1 MKKHTEQDLIKGM
14 EGIYEEDLQ
23 KRLKDFYLKRKE
35 MEGLEPDNTSIPE
48 RIRIQKENNDL
59 CIKVYEE
66 KLPLAIVERARRSA
80 GLYNTQEEIEASI
93 KKEKDS
99 MEKMDSEER

>member
-1 MKKHTEQDLIKGM
+1 MKKYTEQDIIKGM

-23 KRLKDFYLKRKE
+23 KRLKDYYLKRKE
-35 MEGLEPDNTSIPE
+35 MKEFEPDNTSISE

-80 GLYNTQEEIEASI
+80 GLYKTQEEIATSI
-93 KKEKDS
+93 KIERDS
-99 MEKMDSEER
+99 MSSEER